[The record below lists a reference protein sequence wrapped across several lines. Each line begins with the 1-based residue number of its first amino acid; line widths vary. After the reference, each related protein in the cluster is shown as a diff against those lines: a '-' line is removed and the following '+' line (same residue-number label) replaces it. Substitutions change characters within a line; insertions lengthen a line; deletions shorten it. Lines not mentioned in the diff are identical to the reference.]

1 MGELKLTEQQHAA
14 VFDRGGSL
22 LVSAAAGSGKTKV
35 LVERVFSYLT
45 QERANVDDFLIITY
59 TRAAAAELRARL
71 ASELAARVAETPEDR
86 HLRRQMFRVYQ
97 ADIKTVDGFCAS
109 LLREHIHLLEPV
121 DGRCLTPD
129 FRVLDEAEAQLLR
142 ERALERT
149 METFYQDIENGDEE
163 AAQLAGTLGAGR
175 DDRALTALVLELH
188 SKIQSHPY
196 PEKWLRAAAESW
208 RQLPSSLAD
217 SDYGRTVMEDTVRRA
232 LFWAGQLER
241 AVAAME
247 DCEPVY
253 KANAAQFLAA
263 AAELRRY
270 EQASQEGWDAM
281 GRVQP
286 VLQRAGTVKNGEN
299 DEAKAAA
306 KAVREKYKKAK
317 EEMTAPYLVTEREH
331 LEDLQA
337 AAPSM
342 LALLR
347 LTERFSQRYQAE
359 KVRRNAMDFSDQ
371 EHYAVTLLCGQDDE
385 PTDLARQVS
394 QRYQEIMVDEY
405 QDTNEVQD
413 CIFRAISRAGRNLF
427 TVGDVKQSIYRFRLA
442 DPTIFMGK
450 YRQFADAAD
459 AEEGQPR
466 RMVLSRN
473 FRSRG
478 EVLEATNFVFSD
490 IMSQEMGEMDY
501 TDQEKLYFGAAY
513 YTPAAGRET
522 ELHVVSVEDTPDQAL
537 DRTEAEARFTARRIR
552 QLLDEKFPV
561 QAGEG
566 AMRPVRP
573 EDIVIL
579 MRSPRSRM
587 QTFTRALA
595 REGIPCG
602 SGESED
608 FFSAMEIAVTVSL
621 LEIVDNPRQD
631 VPLIGVLRSPLVGL
645 SPNQLAAIRAVLPE
659 GDYYDALCQDESNA
673 AREFLTLLN
682 ELRQAA
688 REMPADDLLW
698 YIYDR
703 CHVMAIF
710 GAMEDG
716 AMRQARLT
724 ALYDYARQLVQSGK
738 AGLFDFISHL
748 RQLLE
753 NGDAPTL
760 GTAQAAE
767 GVQIMSIHRSKGLEF
782 PVVILAD
789 LQRSFNRQ
797 DLNRPVLVHP
807 ELGLG
812 TDRVDRERHIRYAT
826 ISKEALALRLEREAK
841 AEEMRIL
848 YVAMTRAREKLILI
862 DCRKGMEKKLRD
874 LTAMTGIPVPPEAVA
889 DADSPGEWVLLSLLH
904 TTQAAALHG
913 MAGVRPEALTQTPD
927 SWSIRLWHENG
938 EASGTAVEDA
948 EEAGVPQD
956 FTEPDR
962 AALDFVYPHAAVTT
976 VPTKITATQL
986 KGRELDQEVAEGAG
1000 TVRRPSEPEKPR
1012 FLQEIHGLSA
1022 AERGTAIHLVMQY
1035 LPMDTAAEE
1044 QSVAAQVQ
1052 ALEQRRLLTPAQ
1064 AEAVDKRAIAAFLR
1078 SPLADRIRGAEQVW
1092 REYRF
1097 ALLMPAERYAGGAE
1111 GEEMLLQGVA
1121 DCVFRKDG
1129 ALTVVDFKTDRVTA
1143 EEAPARA
1150 EIYRGQLQAYSDALS
1165 RIMEMPVERRVLYF
1179 FQCGQEISL

>member
-1 MGELKLTEQQHAA
+1 M
-14 VFDRGGSL
+14 
-22 LVSAAAGSGKTKV
+22 
-35 LVERVFSYLT
+35 
-45 QERANVDDFLIITY
+45 
-59 TRAAAAELRARL
+59 
-71 ASELAARVAETPEDR
+71 
-86 HLRRQMFRVYQ
+86 
-97 ADIKTVDGFCAS
+97 
-109 LLREHIHLLEPV
+109 
-121 DGRCLTPD
+121 
-129 FRVLDEAEAQLLR
+129 
-142 ERALERT
+142 
-149 METFYQDIENGDEE
+149 
-163 AAQLAGTLGAGR
+163 
-175 DDRALTALVLELH
+175 
-188 SKIQSHPY
+188 
-196 PEKWLRAAAESW
+196 
-208 RQLPSSLAD
+208 
-217 SDYGRTVMEDTVRRA
+217 
-232 LFWAGQLER
+232 
-241 AVAAME
+241 
-247 DCEPVY
+247 
-253 KANAAQFLAA
+253 
-263 AAELRRY
+263 
-270 EQASQEGWDAM
+270 
-281 GRVQP
+281 
-286 VLQRAGTVKNGEN
+286 
-299 DEAKAAA
+299 
-306 KAVREKYKKAK
+306 
-317 EEMTAPYLVTEREH
+317 
-331 LEDLQA
+331 
-337 AAPSM
+337 
-342 LALLR
+342 
-347 LTERFSQRYQAE
+347 
-359 KVRRNAMDFSDQ
+359 
-371 EHYAVTLLCGQDDE
+371 
-385 PTDLARQVS
+385 
-394 QRYQEIMVDEY
+394 DEY

-413 CIFRAISRAGRNLF
+413 CIFQAISRAGRNLF

-552 QLLDEKFPV
+552 QLLEEKFPV

-848 YVAMTRAREKLILI
+848 YVAMTRAKEKLILI

-913 MAGVRPEALTQTPD
+913 MAGVRPEVLTQAPD

-938 EASGTAVEDA
+938 EASGTAVEDT

-986 KGRELDQEVAEGAG
+986 KGRELDQEVAGGAG

-1012 FLQEIHGLSA
+1012 FLQKIHGLSA

-1064 AEAVDKRAIAAFLR
+1064 AEAVGKRAIAAFLR